1 MTRDGDAFGIE
12 ATGLTRRF
20 GGGNVV
26 DHLDLR
32 VPAGEFYGFL
42 GANGAGKSTTIK
54 MLCGYLPPSEGAVR
68 VAGYDVAR
76 DPLTV
81 KRVIGVMPEEPAL
94 HEKLTGAEYL
104 EFAGRMHGQTQREAV
119 RRADDLMELLELTGA
134 RHRLIG
140 DYSMGMR
147 KKTALAAALIHR
159 PRVLFLDEPFNG
171 MDAPSVRVVGDLLR
185 RLTAGGATV
194 FFSSHALET
203 VERLC
208 TRVGVL
214 VRGRLVAEGTVAEV
228 RAQSEAG
235 TDASLETAFL
245 ALSGVRER
253 EGRLDWL

>member
-1 MTRDGDAFGIE
+1 MTRDGDALGIE
-12 ATGLTRRF
+12 AMGLTRRF
-20 GGGNVV
+20 GEGNVV

-32 VPAGEFYGFL
+32 VPTGEFYGFL

-76 DPLTV
+76 EPLAV

-94 HEKLTGAEYL
+94 HEKLTGGEFL
-104 EFAGRMHGQTQREAV
+104 EFAGRMHGLTQREAV
-119 RRADDLMELLELTGA
+119 RRAADLMELLELTGA

-171 MDAPSVRVVGDLLR
+171 MDTLSVRVVGDLLR

-228 RAQSEAG
+228 GAQSAVG
-235 TDASLETAFL
+235 ADASLEAAFL
-245 ALSGVRER
+245 ALSDVQER
-253 EGRLDWL
+253 KEALDWL